1 MDNETLVEGFGER
14 MRAER
19 VRLLMTQESLAS
31 RAGVKQQ
38 TIYQYEKGRTSPTLQ
53 FVYALQGLGFNL
65 QFLLFGRE
73 SVPNP
78 DNFPPEVFKA
88 VADMVKGIEE
98 KFSGGSFSNE
108 TRLRM
113 MLILLGQYVAEP
125 SSLPLSDTQS
135 LELLV
140 RS

>member
-1 MDNETLVEGFGER
+1 
-14 MRAER
+14 
-19 VRLLMTQESLAS
+19 MTQESLAV

-53 FVYALQGLGFNL
+53 FVYALQGIGFNL

-78 DNFPPEVFKA
+78 DNFPPEVFK
-88 VADMVKGIEE
+88 VVVEMVEAIEG